1 MAGSNIFVSGVSDLA
16 RQLGVSDAVIGL
28 TIVAGGT
35 SLPELATS
43 MVSAYKGQS
52 GIAIG
57 NVLGSNVFNILM
69 ILGLTSTITP
79 LEICGITMLDL
90 SLLVISM
97 GMLLLFSYTKLTIER
112 WEGILL
118 SLMFFAYMTYLV
130 VNA

>member
-1 MAGSNIFVSGVSDLA
+1 
-16 RQLGVSDAVIGL
+16 
-28 TIVAGGT
+28 
-35 SLPELATS
+35 
-43 MVSAYKGQS
+43 
-52 GIAIG
+52 
-57 NVLGSNVFNILM
+57 M